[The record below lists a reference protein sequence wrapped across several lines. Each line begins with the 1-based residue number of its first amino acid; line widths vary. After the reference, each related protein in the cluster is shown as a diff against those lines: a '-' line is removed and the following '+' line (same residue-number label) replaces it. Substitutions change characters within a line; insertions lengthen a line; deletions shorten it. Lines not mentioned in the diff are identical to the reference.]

1 MTAYSVAQRGREI
14 GIRMALGAQK
24 GDVLGLVMK
33 QGMFLATVG
42 TSIGLAGA
50 WTGSRLLAALNSSV
64 GRVTTTSTSD
74 LRCFWAPRCCSPAW
88 RFWPAM
94 SPPAS
99 RCASTR

>member
-1 MTAYSVAQRGREI
+1 
-14 GIRMALGAQK
+14 
-24 GDVLGLVMK
+24 LGLVMK

-74 LRCFWAPRCCSPAW
+74 LTVLLGAPLLLSCLALLACYVPA
-88 RFWPAM
+88 RKSMRIDPVA
-94 SPPAS
+94 AL
-99 RCASTR
+99 RQE